1 MVVCGTGGE
10 RKPSAACGGENMM
23 CKMTTGHPTSPC
35 VGLGVSALATGR
47 GRRRHFLALPS
58 GRAGRGDPAARPGG
72 LGAPWPLV
80 TPGRC
85 RWRWGEGWGSRGG
98 PWGAVWSLTLLS
110 LLRSPSYS
118 PSPVKK
124 KKKKNS
130 KKRKRNR
137 YFFACENVIPCWQ
150 GSLRGSDEGW
160 GM

>member
-1 MVVCGTGGE
+1 MGQEGTGN
-10 RKPSAACGGENMM
+10 PQLHVGGGNMV

-35 VGLGVSALATGR
+35 VGLGVPALATGR

-72 LGAPWPLV
+72 PGAPWPLV

-85 RWRWGEGWGSRGG
+85 RWWWGEDWGSWGG
-98 PWGAVWSLTLLS
+98 PWGAVWSLTPLS

-150 GSLRGSDEGW
+150 GSLGGSDEGW
-160 GM
+160 GT